1 VKRAPDIA
9 APSRTELK
17 NASEQLQKIG
27 EGLLTLHAD
36 SFAALGLPEKLQEAI
51 FEAKRLT
58 SFGAKRRQL
67 QFIGKLM
74 RRLDPETLEAVDAAL
89 RVEHGQSARD
99 ISILHRAEKWRD
111 SLIAADDGL
120 GQWIAQF
127 PGTDAQQLRALIRQA
142 RREAREPKLGEVRG
156 RGKAYREIFTL
167 VRSQLSSSVDTPL

>member
-27 EGLLTLHAD
+27 EALLTLHAD
-36 SFAALGLPEKLQEAI
+36 AFAVLALPAQLQEAI

-74 RRLDPETLEAVDAAL
+74 RGLPPETLETVGAVL
-89 RVEHGQSARD
+89 RVEHGQSAQD
-99 ISILHRAEKWRD
+99 VSILHRAEKWRD
-111 SLIAADDGL
+111 SLIAADDGF
-120 GQWIAQF
+120 GEWIARF
-127 PGTDAQQLRALIRQA
+127 PGTDAQRLRALIRQA
-142 RREAREPKLGEVRG
+142 RKEALEPKPGEARR

-167 VRSQLSSSVDTPL
+167 VRSQLSSSGGSPL